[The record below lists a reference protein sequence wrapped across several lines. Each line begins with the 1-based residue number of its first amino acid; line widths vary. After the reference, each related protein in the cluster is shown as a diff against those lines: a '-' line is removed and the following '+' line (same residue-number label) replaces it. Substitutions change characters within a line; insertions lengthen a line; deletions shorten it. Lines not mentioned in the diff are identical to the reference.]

1 MNKKTIEKKIGI
13 LDWGI
18 VFSGIILL
26 IIVYIPNHIWKE
38 ERIVRNESRHRMEII
53 ADAEEFYKELT
64 GEYTTD
70 GKKLY
75 SLVEAAM
82 DSLIADSLFL
92 GEQIIRNNFL
102 KSLV

>member
-38 ERIVRNESRHRMEII
+38 ERIVRNESRHRR
-53 ADAEEFYKELT
+53 F
-64 GEYTTD
+64 
-70 GKKLY
+70 KK
-75 SLVEAAM
+75 
-82 DSLIADSLFL
+82 I
-92 GEQIIRNNFL
+92 
-102 KSLV
+102 